1 MSYLDEWHKQ
11 QKALKDK
18 ERQDKK
24 GASGLLHAYHGGEH
38 DIKHEKMLTE
48 IKKKHMQRKMS
59 ATTKLQGYRGHGT
72 PTRDQNRTLSSP
84 RSKIDTMPEAI
95 SEDEPHEGGNSMVSV
110 AAAIAAAEM
119 QDKKEEKEEEAT
131 KMAARLEKTELE
143 TNETAENEEQHVD
156 STDEQEQVVDSTGD
170 NDDGGAGDETPVEA
184 EAEAEAEAK
193 LKEVQEG
200 KDKAR
205 IVAAEETAGQQK
217 SSTNANE
224 NKGDDDSE
232 KGEKKPYQYDK
243 EPFTQTNC
251 PLNSD
256 GECIT
261 NFDADT
267 VAKAASQNDVEALRY
282 YLSLMPQ
289 YANSVD
295 ENGWQPIHEG
305 ARFGHTEILRVLLTI
320 GHVDANAQ
328 ISGNGVTP
336 LELAYAEGF
345 DDNHDAVKLL
355 KAHGGSIVN
364 NYAAGEDN
372 MHNDNNNDDDKN
384 YTDKDFRHAANHG
397 NIILLEDIIATNP
410 SIDINNVDENGWGA
424 IHEAVRNKDKGLET
438 VQFLVDIVGCDVNLK
453 TRNGPSALEI
463 TTGMHG
469 DNNEIVQYLRQVIER
484 SSQQG
489 SHRNEL

>member
-184 EAEAEAEAK
+184 EAEAEAEAEGEREAEGEAEAAAAEEEEQKDEWPGTRVELDFSFGLFYPKQEPAPAIPTCERAAADIVPNSIRQPKGK
-193 LKEVQEG
+193 LISFNPEFPPVVKKIVLDEKFVPSESQQKLVRYIVKGKIPVFVKDKKEEAEEEDDVRSVQSKKSITVVG
-200 KDKAR
+200 KDKKSQWKRVRKGKAYDWDK
-205 IVAAEETAGQQK
+205 VPDKAQGDEE
-217 SSTNANE
+217 
-224 NKGDDDSE
+224 
-232 KGEKKPYQYDK
+232 
-243 EPFTQTNC
+243 
-251 PLNSD
+251 
-256 GECIT
+256 
-261 NFDADT
+261 
-267 VAKAASQNDVEALRY
+267 
-282 YLSLMPQ
+282 
-289 YANSVD
+289 
-295 ENGWQPIHEG
+295 
-305 ARFGHTEILRVLLTI
+305 
-320 GHVDANAQ
+320 
-328 ISGNGVTP
+328 
-336 LELAYAEGF
+336 
-345 DDNHDAVKLL
+345 
-355 KAHGGSIVN
+355 
-364 NYAAGEDN
+364 GED
-372 MHNDNNNDDDKN
+372 
-384 YTDKDFRHAANHG
+384 ACA
-397 NIILLEDIIATNP
+397 P
-410 SIDINNVDENGWGA
+410 
-424 IHEAVRNKDKGLET
+424 GLTEEKEEST
-438 VQFLVDIVGCDVNLK
+438 
-453 TRNGPSALEI
+453 
-463 TTGMHG
+463 
-469 DNNEIVQYLRQVIER
+469 
-484 SSQQG
+484 SS
-489 SHRNEL
+489 SD